1 MYNLCAVRFDASG
14 VMCRIEFSD
23 GTPLTADDVIFSM
36 YVYSDMDYDGYATFS
51 GTPIKGL
58 QNYRLNSTVADSI
71 TDEDQTIG

>member
-1 MYNLCAVRFDASG
+1 MYNLKLRDDV
-14 VMCRIEFSD
+14 VFSD

-36 YVYSDMDYDGYATFS
+36 YVYADMDYDGYATFS

-71 TDEDQTIG
+71 TVESDH